1 MLSHSVPFLK
11 IPPVSRVSLH
21 PTFMNSP
28 RLFCFIPALPTLAL
42 LGLMPAFSVAAPP
55 EAPTNLTVTAPNYN
69 TVQLN
74 WTDNSTSEAGFE
86 IHYRA
91 GTTGDFVRLGR
102 TDPDEI
108 TVTLTNTSGNTT
120 YQFQVR
126 AIGSSN
132 PVEYSSFAGPVTVL
146 TPYRVT
152 SSDFRGAVL
161 GQPFTFSLVSV
172 NPAQVTGYSVSALPR
187 GLTLDPATG
196 AITGT
201 PSELGKTAGNVII
214 THSNGNP
221 GLSRLTIRVFKP
233 QPSLAAPVV
242 ATPPASVELLLG
254 ALPATVSLESSFTD
268 PDVSK
273 AARLVTDLGN
283 LDFAFYPESA
293 PKTVENFFGY
303 VSRGDFVNTIFHR
316 SVPDF
321 IIQAGA
327 FRADATAS
335 KVTTQTPVM
344 NEPEITNTRGT
355 VAMAKLGG
363 EPDSATNQFFINMSN
378 NGANLDSQNE
388 GFTVFARVAGNG
400 MAVADAIAALPLKS
414 YSTVNGALTDT
425 PVRATPPPAV
435 YDPSLLVR
443 ISSATSLDPLSF
455 SAVSGAATIVDCA
468 VNGRNLIL
476 TPVSVGETL
485 ITVTAK
491 DLDDQTAQTI
501 IPVRVSE
508 TDTFSVWA
516 ARQNFPSPAAAEAG
530 ADPDGD
536 GLANLVEF
544 ALGSAPLEFNAT
556 GGPILSPG
564 GGSPAL
570 SFNLRRNITGITVA
584 LQTAADP
591 AGTWTDQWKSTD
603 GFTHPWITGTAAAGD
618 AVTITAKNPAPPGPR
633 EFMRLKVS
641 Q

>member
-1 MLSHSVPFLK
+1 
-11 IPPVSRVSLH
+11 
-21 PTFMNSP
+21 MNSP
-28 RLFCFIPALPTLAL
+28 RLFCSLPSFAALAL
-42 LGLMPAFSVAAPP
+42 LLSFVPATVMAAPP
-55 EAPTNLTVTAPNYN
+55 DAPTDLTFTALAYNLI
-69 TVQLN
+69 QLD
-74 WTDNSTSEAGFE
+74 WKDNSTGEAGFE
-86 IHYRA
+86 IQYRI
-91 GTTGDFVRLGR
+91 GTTGDFLHLGK
-102 TDPDEI
+102 TPADEP
-108 TVTLTNTSGNTT
+108 TASLNGTSGNTT
-120 YQFQVR
+120 YQFQIR
-126 AIGSSN
+126 AIGSGN

-161 GQPFTFSLVSV
+161 GQPFTFNLVSV
-172 NPAQVTGYSVSALPR
+172 NPASVTGYSVSALPP

-196 AITGT
+196 VITGT
-201 PSELGKTAGNVII
+201 PSELGKTTGNVII

-221 GLSRLTIRVFKP
+221 GLGRLTIRVFKP

-242 ATPPASVELLLG
+242 ATPPASIELLLG
-254 ALPATVSLESSFTD
+254 APPATVSLESSFTD

-293 PKTVENFFGY
+293 PKTVENFLGY
-303 VSRGDFVNTIFHR
+303 VSRGDFANTMFHR
-316 SVPDF
+316 SVKNF
-321 IIQAGA
+321 IVQGGA
-327 FRADATAS
+327 FRADTTAS
-335 KVTTQTPVM
+335 AVATQASVV

-363 EPDSATNQFFINMSN
+363 EPDSATNQFFINLSN

-414 YSTVNGALTDT
+414 YAAVNGALTDT
-425 PVRATPPPAV
+425 PVRADPPPAV
-435 YDPSLLVR
+435 YDSSLLVR

-455 SAVSGAATIVDCA
+455 TAVSGAPAIVDCA

-476 TPVSVGETL
+476 TPVSIGETL

-491 DLDDQTAQTI
+491 DLDEQTVQTI
-501 IPVRVSE
+501 IPVKVNE
-508 TDTFSVWA
+508 TDTFSAWA
-516 ARQNFPSPAAAEAG
+516 TRQNFPSSAAAEAG

-544 ALGSAPLEFNAT
+544 ALGFGPMESNAA
-556 GGPILSPG
+556 GGPILSPGGG

-570 SFNLRRNITGITVA
+570 SFNLRQNITGITVA

-603 GFTHPWITGTAAAGD
+603 GFTHPWITGTAVTGD
-618 AVTITAKNPAPPGPR
+618 AVTITAKNPAPSGPR